1 MSNTDF
7 DRETSLRTRLQN
19 IGLWLALIGAVLIF
33 VFVILYS
40 DQATVKIK
48 TIDELAKEIGFALLI
63 AGLIIITAETKSR
76 TEFKKLFE
84 EQIHRFNSE
93 MNGRLLEF
101 DQQIQRFNDEMNR
114 RLLEFYGT
122 VSVTRVPEEIQRSD
136 NREIKLIGSRVYER
150 YLRGLRAIPGGLQI
164 DDRNWILES
173 NRIFYECLNESNC
186 KDGEVRITH
195 TGAIDTWQKS
205 KAARRRTLEQ
215 QQRLTQK
222 NMKIIRIFIGEKPL
236 AESPDYREVME
247 FMSNEYGI
255 TCKYVQHDSPSSIT
269 DMTWVPQLNLLSVW
283 KPGVGAEVE
292 SVDIIPDH
300 LPGLDL
306 NVEWSSLL
314 RDAKERGAAERSQ
327 T

>member
-1 MSNTDF
+1 MSNTGF

-63 AGLIIITAETKSR
+63 AGLIILTAETKSR

-114 RLLEFYGT
+114 RLLEFYGS

-136 NREIKLIGSRVYER
+136 NNEIKLIGSRVYER

-173 NRIFYECLNESNC
+173 NRIFYECLNDSDC

-205 KAARRRTLEQ
+205 KVARRRTLEQ
-215 QQRLTQK
+215 QQRLTRK
-222 NMKIIRIFIGEKPL
+222 NMTITRIFIGEKSL
-236 AESPDYREVME
+236 EESPDYREVME
-247 FMSNEYGI
+247 FMTNEYGI
-255 TCKYVQHDSPSSIT
+255 TCRYVQHDNPSSIT
-269 DMTWVPQLNLLSVW
+269 DMTWVPQLKLLSVW
-283 KPGVGAEVE
+283 KPGAGAEVE
-292 SVDIIPDH
+292 SVEITPDH
-300 LPGLDL
+300 VPGLDL

-314 RDAKERGAAERSQ
+314 RDSKESGAAERSQ